1 MSETKRVVVTGMGM
15 ITPLGVG
22 LASVW
27 QKLLAGESG
36 AGAITHFDA
45 SIFPCR
51 IACEVPR
58 DGDDKFIIDDW
69 VDRREQRRLDMFVIY
84 AIAAAQQAFDDAGW
98 RPQSDEE
105 KNRSGAAISSGIGG
119 LATIESGVEDLKK
132 KGKMSPFFV
141 PKLLINMASGQISIR
156 EGLRGPNIA
165 PVTACATGAHAIGDA
180 MRLIARDEADVMV
193 AGGAEAAITPIG
205 IGGFC
210 ACHAMATHFNQTPHL
225 ASRPYDKD
233 REGFVMGEGAGA
245 LVLESLD
252 HAQARGA
259 NIYAEI
265 VGYGMS
271 GDAYH
276 MTSPAPDGDG
286 ARRAMLA
293 ALKDA
298 AISPSEIDYIN
309 AHGTSTPMGDEIEI
323 AAIERVF
330 NAQTDGLSVSST
342 KSSIG
347 HLLGA
352 AGAVEAIFSILAV
365 RDNKIPPTINLEN
378 CSIETKID
386 LVPLKMREKNIQTV
400 MSNSFGFGG
409 TNASLI
415 FKPLA

>member
-1 MSETKRVVVTGMGM
+1 MAETKRVVITGMGV

-22 LASVW
+22 LESVW
-27 QKLLAGESG
+27 QKLLAGASG
-36 AGAITHFDA
+36 AGPITCFDA
-45 SIFPCR
+45 SQFPCQ

-58 DGDDKFIIDDW
+58 EGENKFDVSDW
-69 VDRREQRRLDMFVIY
+69 VDTRERRRLDLFVIY
-84 AIAAAQQAFDDAGW
+84 AIAAAQQALDDARW

-105 KNRSGAAISSGIGG
+105 KNRAGTAMSSGIGG
-119 LATIESGVEDLKK
+119 LATIESGVEDLRT

-156 EGLRGPNIA
+156 ENLRGPNIA
-165 PVTACATGAHAIGDA
+165 PVTACATGVHAIGDA

-210 ACHAMATHFNQTPHL
+210 ACHAMATHFNQSPQRG
-225 ASRPYDKD
+225 SRPYDKD

-245 LVLESLD
+245 LVLESLE
-252 HAQARGA
+252 HAEARGA
-259 NIYAEI
+259 RIYAEI

-271 GDAYH
+271 GDAH
-276 MTSPAPDGDG
+276 HITAPSGDG
-286 ARRAMLA
+286 AVRAMQA

-298 AISPSEIDYIN
+298 RIAPKQIDYIN
-309 AHGTSTPMGDEIEI
+309 AHGTSTPVGDEVEI
-323 AAIERVF
+323 AAIEKVF
-330 NAQTDGLSVSST
+330 DGHASHLSVSST
-342 KSSIG
+342 KSSTG

-352 AGAVEAIFSILAV
+352 AGAIEAIFSILAA

-378 CSIETKID
+378 CDVETKID
-386 LVPLKMREKNIQTV
+386 LVPLTMREKEVQTV

-415 FKPLA
+415 CKLLA

>member
-1 MSETKRVVVTGMGM
+1 MAEAKRVVITGMGVV
-15 ITPLGVG
+15 TPLGVG
-22 LASVW
+22 VEPVW
-27 QKLLAGESG
+27 KRLLAGDSG

-45 SIFPCR
+45 SIFPCQ

-58 DGDDKFIIDDW
+58 EGENKFDVNDW
-69 VDRREQRRLDMFVIY
+69 VDKREQRRLDMFVIY
-84 AIAAAQQAFDDAGW
+84 AIVAAAQALDDADW

-105 KNRSGAAISSGIGG
+105 KNRAGTAMSSGIGG
-119 LATIESGVEDLKK
+119 LATIESGVEDLRT

-156 EGLRGPNIA
+156 ENLRGPNIA
-165 PVTACATGAHAIGDA
+165 PVTACATGVHAIGDA

-210 ACHAMATHFNQTPHL
+210 GCHAMATHFNQSPERG
-225 ASRPYDKD
+225 SRPYDRD

-245 LVLESLD
+245 LVLESLE

-259 NIYAEI
+259 RIYAEI
-265 VGYGMS
+265 IGYGMS

-276 MTSPAPDGDG
+276 ITAPSGDG
-286 ARRAMLA
+286 AVRAMQA

-298 AISPSEIDYIN
+298 QIPATQVDYIN
-309 AHGTSTPMGDEIEI
+309 AHGTSTPVGDEVEI
-323 AAIERVF
+323 TAIEKVF
-330 NAQTDGLSVSST
+330 AGETSNLSVSST
-342 KSSIG
+342 KSSTG

-352 AGAVEAIFSILAV
+352 AGAIEAIFSVLAA

-378 CSIETKID
+378 CDVDTKID
-386 LVPLKMREKNIQTV
+386 LVPLKMREKDVQTV

-415 FKPLA
+415 CKLLT